1 MQSSRRSSS
10 AHKSG
15 ISLKDQLEDL
25 QEEQLLFQSR
35 QEIWLE
41 RWPWKHEPSSSELI
55 LLLKEA
61 QEHLDGLEL
70 KSWHRGSRS
79 ADLCEDVGALRRGLN
94 LAKVQQQ
101 HVTRPWWAFQ
111 QACPGQHTETHFAPA
126 AAGRQHC
133 DKLLTV

>member
-1 MQSSRRSSS
+1 MQSYRRSSS

-41 RWPWKHEPSSSELI
+41 RWKHEPSGSELI

-61 QEHLDGLEL
+61 QKHLDGLEL
-70 KSWHRGSRS
+70 QS
-79 ADLCEDVGALRRGLN
+79 
-94 LAKVQQQ
+94 
-101 HVTRPWWAFQ
+101 
-111 QACPGQHTETHFAPA
+111 
-126 AAGRQHC
+126 
-133 DKLLTV
+133 